1 MNAVA
6 CINDMIA
13 RGTVTDEDVLTLRRA
28 MYGNDHVIDRAEAE
42 ALFRLND
49 AADGAC
55 TAWPDLF
62 CEAMVDFC
70 VRQSEPH
77 GYVSDDMAQW
87 LIARVAAS
95 GRVKTATE
103 MEALI
108 KVMETAREVPQVLED
123 FAIKQVHEAV
133 LNGGGV
139 TRSGETLEPGQIGRG
154 EVELLRR
161 ILYAAGGDK
170 GLSISRREAELLF
183 DINDAVADKSQDP
196 AWADLFVKA
205 NANYLMAAQLHA
217 PVSRADALRREAW
230 LDDTDTSVGD
240 YFGRILSG
248 GLRGFLDAV
257 RHDSD
262 AAAWSSATSNA
273 LRTCPWPSRSTHQ
286 RPTGWSSVS
295 TMTGN
300 CTTPKRRCCCSSS
313 ASRRISTPVSSHC
326 WTGLPDLRIPDA
338 DWPQLAILF
347 ADTASVHLT
356 WAAHI
361 GVLSA
366 LKGDGSR
373 FDCRGQLTCNH

>member
-13 RGTVTDEDVLTLRRA
+13 RGTVTDEDVLVLRRA

-55 TAWPDLF
+55 NAWPDLF

-77 GYVSDDMAQW
+77 GYVSDDMAEW
-87 LIARVAAS
+87 LIARVSAS

-139 TRSGETLEPGQIGRG
+139 TRSGEALEPGQIGRG

-262 AAAWSSATSNA
+262 ALMEQRNQQRSQDMSMAEQVNA
-273 LRTCPWPSRSTHQ
+273 SE
-286 RPTGWSSVS
+286 
-295 TMTGN
+295 
-300 CTTPKRRCCCSSS
+300 
-313 ASRRISTPVSSHC
+313 
-326 WTGLPDLRIPDA
+326 A
-338 DWPQLAILF
+338 DWLVERINHDGELHDAEKALLLF
-347 ADTASVHLT
+347 IKRESPDIHP
-356 WAAHI
+356 
-361 GVLSA
+361 G
-366 LKGDGSR
+366 LKPLLDR
-373 FDCRGQLTCNH
+373 VA